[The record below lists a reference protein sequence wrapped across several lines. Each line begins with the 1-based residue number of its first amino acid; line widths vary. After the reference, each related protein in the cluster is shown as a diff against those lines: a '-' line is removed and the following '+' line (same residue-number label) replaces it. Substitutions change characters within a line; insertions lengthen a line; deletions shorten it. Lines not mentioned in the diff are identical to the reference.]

1 MESGEVKN
9 LFKTLVGQLASILT
23 LVMSEVRDLKN
34 VTDVLQIVISD
45 PDFASKLL
53 GEARQVTKKVVV
65 KFLAFVGTITVPAL
79 TETWNA
85 LDRFKKD
92 LSDEARVKI
101 YDVGSNFIA
110 WFGKMVVG
118 AHTGSTLGYHTLTKR
133 MSDKDII
140 AELGGEANVEVT
152 LTEVW
157 WLMEQQKNGGNGVLL
172 NDGKANIFYIRD
184 CNRVLRALL
193 VRWFDGGWVVDADEF
208 DVNYWYGD
216 RRVFSRNSIP
226 AA

>member
-1 MESGEVKN
+1 MGNGTEN
-9 LFKTLVGQLASILT
+9 NPYRTLLS
-23 LVMSEVRDLKN
+23 
-34 VTDVLQIVISD
+34 QIVKIGSFVLD
-45 PDFASKLL
+45 GQRKIEDVTRFLQVVIASVDFVKVLDAPM
-53 GEARQVTKKVVV
+53 QVTKKVVV

-101 YDVGSNFIA
+101 CDVGSNFTA

-133 MSDKDII
+133 MFDKDII
-140 AELGGEANVEVT
+140 AELGGEGNVEVT
-152 LTEVW
+152 LAEVY
-157 WLMEQQKNGGNGVLL
+157 WLMEQQKNGGSGALL
-172 NDGKANIFYIRD
+172 NNGDANIFYVCGSD
-184 CNRVLRALL
+184 GVLRALVVSWSGRVWIVGASEL
-193 VRWFDGGWVVDADEF
+193 DSIYWGG
-208 DVNYWYGD
+208 N

>member
-1 MESGEVKN
+1 MGNGTEN
-9 LFKTLVGQLASILT
+9 NPYRTLLS
-23 LVMSEVRDLKN
+23 
-34 VTDVLQIVISD
+34 QIVKIGSFVLD
-45 PDFASKLL
+45 GQRKIEDVTRFLQVVIASVDFVKVLDAPM
-53 GEARQVTKKVVV
+53 QVTKKVVV